1 MNRTTTYKGIIW
13 TAALLL
19 GLISACSSPYLTP
32 VPEYESS
39 ETRHTRG
46 HNDTYRNVFLIYSCG
61 FNNISSYLKQD
72 IEDVASSSLMSHYRD
87 VVLVFSHST
96 ARYGNYS
103 QNTSPVLTRF
113 RKDAD
118 GSVIRDTLMVM
129 RDSTISASAETLNEV
144 LTFVHEKFPA
154 TGYGMLFTSHGTG
167 WVPAGYASDPS
178 KFDPQAGNP
187 GNIWSRQRRSA
198 ATPTPYFELPQDGSH
213 PAVKSFG
220 VHNVTKST
228 AYEMEI
234 TDMAAAYPMKMDYII
249 FDACFMGGIEVA
261 YEFRNVCDKM
271 VFSQTEI
278 LADGM
283 DYDTMTTYLF
293 KNGKPDLKGFC
304 QNFYDYY
311 NSKSG
316 EFQSATI
323 SLVDCTMLEPLA
335 QVCSEIF
342 SANRAGIAALEGSD
356 KVQKYFRK
364 EYEDIHKWYY
374 DLESIAR
381 NCGSDESQLQ
391 RLSDALEGCIL
402 YKAATERFISM
413 ENAANPFYIKEHSGL
428 SMYLPYSNRPYLNAF
443 YKELEWNKATGLVQ

>member
-1 MNRTTTYKGIIW
+1 M
-13 TAALLL
+13 
-19 GLISACSSPYLTP
+19 
-32 VPEYESS
+32 
-39 ETRHTRG
+39 
-46 HNDTYRNVFLIYSCG
+46 
-61 FNNISSYLKQD
+61 
-72 IEDVASSSLMSHYRD
+72 
-87 VVLVFSHST
+87 
-96 ARYGNYS
+96 
-103 QNTSPVLTRF
+103 
-113 RKDAD
+113 
-118 GSVIRDTLMVM
+118 
-129 RDSTISASAETLNEV
+129 
-144 LTFVHEKFPA
+144 
-154 TGYGMLFTSHGTG
+154 
-167 WVPAGYASDPS
+167 
-178 KFDPQAGNP
+178 
-187 GNIWSRQRRSA
+187 
-198 ATPTPYFELPQDGSH
+198 
-213 PAVKSFG
+213 KS
-220 VHNVTKST
+220 
-228 AYEMEI
+228 M
-234 TDMAAAYPMKMDYII
+234 I
-249 FDACFMGGIEVA
+249 FDACFMGAVEVA
-261 YEFRNVCDKM
+261 YELRNVTEM
-271 VFSQTEI
+271 LVASQTEI

-283 DYDTMTTYLF
+283 DYETMTTYLF
-293 KNGKPDLKGFC
+293 KNGKTDLKGFC

-323 SLVDCTMLEPLA
+323 SMVDCTMLEPLA